1 MGKQTPLDITQV
13 GDFLS
18 DRHEKACL
26 PPTGACK
33 SNFVTIVSVR

>member
-26 PPTGACK
+26 PLADAREN
-33 SNFVTIVSVR
+33 NFVAIVSVV